1 MLCCYI
7 SHPRQASYTY
17 TTIFTSLS
25 SLSCFRNSYRYRLGS
40 LSRPRRMSGTA
51 TTKLPQ
57 STASLLTKST
67 QPEAYSESD
76 IPIYTSVASYREW
89 RRKAFVDNRS
99 VGFVPT
105 MGALHEGHLDLVRKS
120 LVENDLT
127 VLSIFVNPAQFSPHE
142 DLETYP
148 RTLEHD
154 LKLLAQQQHVL
165 QSNTPTTH
173 STTPNTHSTSTSP
186 PTSKQPSPIIRR
198 PSAVFLPS
206 VSEMYPHGI
215 SQDASLQRGTFVEVK
230 GYADEQMEGKSRP
243 GFFRGVATVVTKL
256 FNVIQPTNAYFGQKD
271 IQQALL
277 LRRMVTDLLLSHPSP
292 QNLHIVPTAR
302 DPLDNLALSSRN
314 AYLSPSARRVAPT
327 LYTALKAAEHS
338 WFREG
343 KSKKECVEA
352 ARGVILHRVR
362 NTELGTLDGG
372 GMEVEIKLDYIEMN
386 DVEDFEVLEDE
397 VTLQSRG
404 EDAST
409 VILSGAMWVNG
420 TRLID
425 NLLLGDLGQRK

>member
-1 MLCCYI
+1 MYD
-7 SHPRQASYTY
+7 SAASLSVGS
-17 TTIFTSLS
+17 TSLE
-25 SLSCFRNSYRYRLGS
+25 
-40 LSRPRRMSGTA
+40 
-51 TTKLPQ
+51 K
-57 STASLLTKST
+57 
-67 QPEAYSESD
+67 D
-76 IPIYTSVASYREW
+76 IPIYTTVASYREW
-89 RRKAFVDNRS
+89 RRKAFVENRS

-120 LVENDLT
+120 LVENELT
-127 VLSIFVNPAQFSPHE
+127 VISIFVNPAQFSPHE

-154 LKLLAQQQHVL
+154 LQLLAHQQHLVVA
-165 QSNTPTTH
+165 NTTTT
-173 STTPNTHSTSTSP
+173 TTPPSTSTIPGP
-186 PTSKQPSPIIRR
+186 PTRIRR

-206 VSEMYPHGI
+206 VAEMYPHGI
-215 SQDASLQRGTFVEVK
+215 SQHAKQQRGMFVEVK

-277 LRRMVTDLLLSHPSP
+277 LRRMVTDLLLSHPSA
-292 QNLHIVPTAR
+292 QNLHIVPTVR

-314 AYLSPSARRVAPT
+314 AYLSPPARTVAPT
-327 LYTALKAAEHS
+327 LYTALKAAEHC
-338 WFREG
+338 WVFG
-343 KSKKECVEA
+343 KSKKECVDA
-352 ARGVILHRVR
+352 AREVIHRVR
-362 NTELGTLDGG
+362 DTETGTSVGG
-372 GMEVEIKLDYIEMN
+372 GVGVEIKLDYIEMN
-386 DVEDFEVLEDE
+386 DAEDFRVLEDE

-425 NLLLGDLGQRK
+425 NLLLGELGQGK

>member
-1 MLCCYI
+1 MFCCYF
-7 SHPRQASYTY
+7 SHPRRASY

-25 SLSCFRNSYRYRLGS
+25 SLSCFGSSYRYRLGS
-40 LSRPRRMSGTA
+40 LSRARRMSVTA
-51 TTKLPQ
+51 NTKLPQ
-57 STASLLTKST
+57 SAASLFTKST
-67 QPEAYSESD
+67 QPEAYSKSD
-76 IPIYTSVASYREW
+76 IPIYTTVASYREW
-89 RRKAFVDNRS
+89 RRKAFMENRS

-154 LKLLAQQQHVL
+154 LKLLAQQQHLVV
-165 QSNTPTTH
+165 SN
-173 STTPNTHSTSTSP
+173 TPNTHSASTITGQ
-186 PTSKQPSPIIRR
+186 PTHIRR

-277 LRRMVTDLLLSHPSP
+277 LRRMVTDLLLSHPSA

-314 AYLSPSARRVAPT
+314 AYLSPSGRKVAPT
-327 LYTALKAAEHS
+327 LYNALKAAEHC
-338 WFREG
+338 WFLK
-343 KSKKECVEA
+343 KSKKECVDA
-352 ARGVILHRVR
+352 AREVIHRVR
-362 NTELGTLDGG
+362 NTEMGTLDGG
-372 GMEVEIKLDYIEMN
+372 GEIKLDYIEMN
-386 DVEDFEVLEDE
+386 DAEDFEVLEDE

-425 NLLLGDLGQRK
+425 NLLLGDLGHCK

>member
-1 MLCCYI
+1 M
-7 SHPRQASYTY
+7 SVTANTSFPSSGA
-17 TTIFTSLS
+17 SLS
-25 SLSCFRNSYRYRLGS
+25 VGS
-40 LSRPRRMSGTA
+40 T
-51 TTKLPQ
+51 
-57 STASLLTKST
+57 STST
-67 QPEAYSESD
+67 QPSAYAYDSESD
-76 IPIYTSVASYREW
+76 IPIYTTVASYREW
-89 RRKAFVDNRS
+89 RRKAFVENRS

-120 LVENDLT
+120 LAENDLT

-154 LKLLAQQQHVL
+154 LKLLSQQQHIL
-165 QSNTPTTH
+165 LSN
-173 STTPNTHSTSTSP
+173 TPNTHSTSPITGG
-186 PTSKQPSPIIRR
+186 QPSHIRR

-215 SQDASLQRGTFVEVK
+215 SQDARQQRGTFVEVK

-277 LRRMVTDLLLSHPSP
+277 LRRMVTDLLLSHPSA
-292 QNLHIVPTAR
+292 QNLHIVPTVR

-314 AYLSPSARRVAPT
+314 AYLSPPARKVAPT
-327 LYTALKAAEHS
+327 LYNALKAAEHC
-338 WFREG
+338 WFLEK
-343 KSKKECVEA
+343 KSKKECVDA
-352 ARGVILHRVR
+352 AREVILHRVR
-362 NTELGTLDGG
+362 DTELGTLDGG
-372 GMEVEIKLDYIEMN
+372 GVDVEIKLDYIEMN
-386 DVEDFEVLEDE
+386 DAEDFKVLEDE

-425 NLLLGDLGQRK
+425 NLLLGDLGQGK